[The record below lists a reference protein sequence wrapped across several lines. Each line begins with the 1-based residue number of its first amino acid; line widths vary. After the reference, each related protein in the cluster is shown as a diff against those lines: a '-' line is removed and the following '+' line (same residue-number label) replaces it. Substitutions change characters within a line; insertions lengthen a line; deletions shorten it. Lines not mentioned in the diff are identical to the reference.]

1 MLKKSSLLVIL
12 LATVPAFAAETDRWI
27 ESRGIQV
34 PVTLTMPGGESGVPA
49 PLVVLVHGHGG
60 TRHENGAFAELAS
73 MLAAVGIASIRMDF
87 PGCGDSTEAFT
98 HNNIT
103 NMLHDVEAAFE
114 FAIAQP
120 GIDRSRAGILG
131 YSMGGRLAM
140 LTIADEPAY
149 SATVL
154 WAPVALDGGKPMFEY
169 FGGKEQYETIRNEAL
184 RKGHVTFTAPWG
196 QVQQLGEKF
205 FDDLERS
212 EPLEAIAS
220 YRGHLLVVHGSADTA
235 VHASNGRIASQAAL
249 TTASA
254 ELRIIQGAGHGFGF
268 FGDEPDVRAEV
279 LGATV
284 EFFATRLRSD

>member
-1 MLKKSSLLVIL
+1 ML
-12 LATVPAFAAETDRWI
+12 LATVPALAAETDLWI

-34 PVTLTMPGGESGVPA
+34 PVTLTMPGGEPDVAA

-60 TRHENGAFAELAS
+60 TRQENGAFTELAA
-73 MLAAVGIASIRMDF
+73 MLAEVGIASIRMDF
-87 PGCGDSTEAFT
+87 PGSGDSTEAFT

-103 NMLHDVEAAFE
+103 NMLQDVHASFE

-120 GIDRSRAGILG
+120 GIDKGRVGMLG

-154 WAPVALDGGKPMFEY
+154 WAPVALDGAQAMFEY
-169 FGGKEQYETIRNEAL
+169 FGGKDQYEEIRDEAL
-184 RKGHVTFTAPWG
+184 RRGQVSFTTSWG
-196 QVQQLGEKF
+196 QEQLLDEEF

-212 EPLEAIAS
+212 EPLQAIAR
-220 YRGHLLVVHGSADTA
+220 YRGHLLVVHGSADA
-235 VHASNGRIASQAAL
+235 AIPVNNGRIASQAAL
-249 TTASA
+249 STASA
-254 ELRIIQGAGHGFGF
+254 ELRMIKDAGHGFGF

-284 EFFATRLRSD
+284 DFFVARLLAD